1 MIVNGNIPGSV
12 TETAFNPIKSHYPD
26 VVTI

>member
-1 MIVNGNIPGSV
+1 MIVNGNISGSV
-12 TETAFNPIKSHYPD
+12 NEIAFKPIKGHYPD